1 MPESVADLRSVM
13 GSGSYS
19 RAGAVYRGNASD
31 RTAASE
37 LDRLTAGVRVSAHV
51 PAVASD
57 KQNNVVRLGMRR
69 DMVSPIWEG
78 VTLIPDEITQAKK
91 GEIVITAVLLH
102 AVKTRSLGRFP
113 SNSKF
118 KPRERLSAM
127 PGILLSGPAGGGK
140 SQAARDLLRA
150 ASEPTVA
157 ADFQAIVAALLLQE
171 RGPDGKYPIRPA
183 WVLPLVEY
191 VRQAVITAANERG
204 IDLIVTN
211 SDGAPPRRGGAA
223 C

>member
-1 MPESVADLRSVM
+1 
-13 GSGSYS
+13 
-19 RAGAVYRGNASD
+19 
-31 RTAASE
+31 
-37 LDRLTAGVRVSAHV
+37 
-51 PAVASD
+51 
-57 KQNNVVRLGMRR
+57 MRR

-157 ADFQAIVAALLLQE
+157 ADFQAIVAALAATGTRTRRQV
-171 RGPDGKYPIRPA
+171 PHPA
-183 WVLPLVEY
+183 GLGATACR
-191 VRQAVITAANERG
+191 VRSPSG
-204 IDLIVTN
+204 YH
-211 SDGAPPRRGGAA
+211 RRE
-223 C
+223 